1 MANIKQY
8 TKADGSSAWKFNAY
22 LGVDP
27 LTGKETRTNRQGFH
41 TKKEAQLELA
51 RLQIEFDKHGKKIHV
66 IRTYKDVYNAW
77 VDEYRNTVK
86 ESTYVKTIGYFK
98 HHILPAF
105 GTYRIDKITV
115 DYCQKVVNGWFKEF
129 KKYQSVMNYASLVFK
144 YAIKHGLID
153 RNPVDLITYPRREAV
168 IGADEWENFYDK
180 KELRQFLSALDQ
192 EDAQHGNY
200 KADTL
205 FRVLAFTGM
214 RKGEALA
221 LTWNDID
228 FQQRTVTIN
237 KGLTR
242 GEHARLYVQ
251 TPKTKNSNRIIDID
265 DNTIRVLKQ
274 WQIRQRQE
282 LFMFGYNVNDNEQPQ
297 LIFCNNKNEYLSP
310 SRLRTWLV
318 RIIKKYHLKYI
329 TVHGFRHTHA
339 SILFEAGAS
348 LKQVQERLGHS
359 DIKTT
364 MNVYAHVSK
373 HAKKDTVDKFI
384 KYLDLG

>member
-8 TKADGSSAWKFNAY
+8 TKTDGTSAWKFNVY

-51 RLQIEFDKHGKKIHV
+51 RLQIEFDKHGKKTHV
-66 IRTYKDVYNAW
+66 NRTYEDVYSAW
-77 VDEYRNTVK
+77 IDEYRNTVK
-86 ESTYVKTIGYFK
+86 ESTYVKTVGYFK

-105 GTYRIDKITV
+105 GAYRIDKITV
-115 DYCQKVVNGWFKEF
+115 DYCQKIVNNWFKVF

-144 YAIKHGLID
+144 YAVKHGMID

-168 IGADEWENFYDK
+168 IGANEHENFYDK
-180 KELRQFLSALDQ
+180 KELRMFLSALDQ
-192 EDAQHGNY
+192 EDAEHGNY

-205 FRVLAFTGM
+205 FRVLAFTGI

-221 LTWNDID
+221 LTWDDID
-228 FQQRTVTIN
+228 FQQRTITIN
-237 KGLTR
+237 KRLTR

-265 DNTIRVLKQ
+265 DNTIRVFKQ

-318 RIIKKYHLKYI
+318 HIIKKYHLKYI

-373 HAKKDTVDKFI
+373 HAKKDTVDKFM
-384 KYLDLG
+384 KYLDL

>member
-1 MANIKQY
+1 MSNIKQY
-8 TKADGSSAWKFNAY
+8 KKADGHTAWKFNVY

-27 LTGKETRTNRQGFH
+27 LTGKEHRTNRQGFR

-51 RLQIEFDKHGKKIHV
+51 RLQVEFDKHGVK
-66 IRTYKDVYNAW
+66 RTTPSTYEEVYNSW
-77 VDEYRNTVK
+77 VLEYQNTVK
-86 ESTYVKTIGYFK
+86 ESTFVKTKGYFK
-98 HHILPAF
+98 HHIIPAF
-105 GTYRIDKITV
+105 GHLQIKKITV
-115 DYCQKVVNGWFKEF
+115 DYCQTVVNGWFKEF
-129 KKYQSVMNYASLVFK
+129 KKYQSVMNYASLIFK
-144 YAIKHGLID
+144 YAVKRGMID
-153 RNPVDLITYPRREAV
+153 RNPVDLITYPRRKVE
-168 IGADEWENFYDK
+168 IDADRWENFYDK
-180 KELRQFLSALDQ
+180 KELKAFLNALDQ
-192 EDAQHGNY
+192 EDANHGNY

-205 FRVLAFTGM
+205 FRVLVFTGM

-221 LTWNDID
+221 LTWNDVD
-228 FQQRTVTIN
+228 FKNSTITIN

-242 GEHARLYVQ
+242 GEDARLYVQ
-251 TPKTKNSNRIIDID
+251 TPKTKNSNRVIDID
-265 DNTIRVLKQ
+265 NNTIRVLKQ

-318 RIIKKYHLKYI
+318 RIIKNYHLKYI

-339 SILFEAGAS
+339 SILFEAGAT

-373 HAKKDTVDKFI
+373 HAKQDTVNKFM
-384 KYLDLG
+384 KYLDL

>member
-1 MANIKQY
+1 MAIKQY
-8 TKADGSSAWKFNAY
+8 KKTDGTSAWKFNAY

-51 RLQIEFDKHGKKIHV
+51 RLKLEFDEHGKQK
-66 IRTYKDVYNAW
+66 RDNSTYKAVYELW
-77 VDEYRNTVK
+77 TVEYKATVA
-86 ESTYVKTIGYFK
+86 ESTYVKTTGYFK

-105 GTYRIDKITV
+105 GNYRIEKITM
-115 DYCQKVVNGWFKEF
+115 DYCQQIINGWFKQF
-129 KKYQSVMNYASLVFK
+129 KKYQTIMNYASLVFK
-144 YAIKHGLID
+144 YAIKHGLIE
-153 RNPVDLITYPRREAV
+153 RNPVDLITYPRHKELV
-168 IGADEWENFYDK
+168 KTDEWENFFDK
-180 KELRQFLSALDQ
+180 NELKAFLSALDS
-192 EDAQHGNY
+192 EDKKQGNY

-221 LTWNDID
+221 LTWDKID
-228 FQQRTVTIN
+228 FQQGTITIN
-237 KGLTR
+237 QALSR
-242 GEHARLYVQ
+242 GEDARLYVKP
-251 TPKTKNSNRIIDID
+251 PKTKNSNRVIDID
-265 DNTIRVLKQ
+265 NNTIRVLKQ

-282 LFMFGYNVNDNEQPQ
+282 LFMLGYNVNDNKQPQ
-297 LIFCNNKNEYLSP
+297 LVFCNTKNSYLPP

-318 RIIKKYHLKYI
+318 RILNKYHLKYI

-339 SILFEAGAS
+339 SLLFEAGAS

-359 DIKTT
+359 DISTT

-373 HAKKDTVDKFI
+373 HAKKDTVNKLV
-384 KYLDLG
+384 KYLDL